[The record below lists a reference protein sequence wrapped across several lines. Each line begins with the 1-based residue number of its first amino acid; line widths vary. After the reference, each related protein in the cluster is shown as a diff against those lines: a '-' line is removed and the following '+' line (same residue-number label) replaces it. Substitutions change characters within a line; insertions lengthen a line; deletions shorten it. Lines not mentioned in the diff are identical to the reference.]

1 MEPSLV
7 IAEESI
13 ALLEKAALE
22 ADALEAKVRQLESEK
37 ARLESQCNL
46 LSKQA
51 SKPSLD
57 RSLLLKVATVLEN
70 EGMLAEGMTSEKL
83 ASLYEENPNRLADIA
98 LRLLCPASAEGQPI
112 KSASATTNSPGSPKT
127 VNFNGREV
135 VDHDGW
141 LNVLK

>member
-1 MEPSLV
+1 MEHSLA

-13 ALLEKAALE
+13 ALLEKAARE
-22 ADALEAKVRQLESEK
+22 ADALEVKVRQLESEK
-37 ARLESQCNL
+37 AKLESQCDL
-46 LSKQA
+46 LGKQA
-51 SKPSLD
+51 SKPVLD
-57 RSLLLKVATVLEN
+57 RSLLLKVANVLQS
-70 EGMLAEGMTSEKL
+70 EGMLAEGMTADKL

-98 LRLLCPASAEGQPI
+98 LRLLCPAPAEGQPI
-112 KSASATTNSPGSPKT
+112 KSASINNSPGAPKT